1 LLLGIM
7 ALVYAWIAN
16 NNRSLLLIPHSLII
30 NGYCMIKVTRLDG
43 TEYYINPHQ
52 IECIE
57 IRPDTTLIMLSGKT
71 HIVREEADDVLQRID
86 VYRKKLTPY
95 IVQE

>member
-1 LLLGIM
+1 
-7 ALVYAWIAN
+7 
-16 NNRSLLLIPHSLII
+16 
-30 NGYCMIKVTRLDG
+30 MIKVTRLDG

-57 IRPDTTLIMLSGKT
+57 IRPDTTLMMMSGKNL
-71 HIVREEADDVLQRID
+71 IVREEVDTVLEKIIA
-86 VYRKKLTPY
+86 YRNLLSPY

>member
-1 LLLGIM
+1 
-7 ALVYAWIAN
+7 
-16 NNRSLLLIPHSLII
+16 
-30 NGYCMIKVTRLDG
+30 MIKVTRLDG

-57 IRPDTTLIMLSGKT
+57 VRPDTTMVMLSGRN
-71 HIVREEADDVLQRID
+71 HIVREEVDTVLERID
-86 VYRKKLTPY
+86 AYRQRLSPY

>member
-1 LLLGIM
+1 
-7 ALVYAWIAN
+7 
-16 NNRSLLLIPHSLII
+16 
-30 NGYCMIKVTRLDG
+30 MIKVTKLDG

-57 IRPDTTLIMLSGKT
+57 IRPDTALVMLSGRN
-71 HIVREEADDVLQRID
+71 HIVKEEVDTVLERID
-86 VYRKKLTPY
+86 EYRRRLSPY

>member
-1 LLLGIM
+1 
-7 ALVYAWIAN
+7 
-16 NNRSLLLIPHSLII
+16 
-30 NGYCMIKVTRLDG
+30 MIKVTRLDG

-57 IRPDTTLIMLSGKT
+57 IRPDTTLMMLSGKNL
-71 HIVREEADDVLQRID
+71 IVREEVDTVLEKILA
-86 VYRKKLTPY
+86 YRNLLSPY

>member
-1 LLLGIM
+1 
-7 ALVYAWIAN
+7 
-16 NNRSLLLIPHSLII
+16 
-30 NGYCMIKVTRLDG
+30 MIRVTRLDG

-57 IRPDTTLIMLSGKT
+57 VRPDTTLLMMSGRNL
-71 HIVREEADDVLQRID
+71 IVREEVDTVLEKILA
-86 VYRKKLTPY
+86 YRNLLSPY

>member
-1 LLLGIM
+1 
-7 ALVYAWIAN
+7 
-16 NNRSLLLIPHSLII
+16 
-30 NGYCMIKVTRLDG
+30 MIKVTRLDG

-57 IRPDTTLIMLSGKT
+57 IRPDTALVMLSGKQ
-71 HIVREEADDVLQRID
+71 HIVKEEVDTVLKKID
-86 VYRKKLTPY
+86 EYRRLLSPY